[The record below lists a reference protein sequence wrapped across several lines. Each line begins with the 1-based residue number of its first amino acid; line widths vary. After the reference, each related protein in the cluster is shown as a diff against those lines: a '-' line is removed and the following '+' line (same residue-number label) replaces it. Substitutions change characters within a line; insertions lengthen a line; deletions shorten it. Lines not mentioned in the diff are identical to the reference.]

1 MPEGFTENSGYWS
14 MKTLIN
20 NNGCFSRIVEYFPI
34 FKSTK
39 LIEMKFLKKLLKWIV
54 IIFGLLIIVLYI
66 TDTDYLIKA
75 VRTIYLQ
82 GYTTAYL
89 EDYKKFDNMVVENG
103 IPQPW
108 PNHKNYNSVK
118 ETKALDSIN
127 KANKTIAYVII
138 KNDSIWFENYYDGF
152 NENSQT
158 NSFSM
163 AKSYVSGLMGK
174 AIEQGYI
181 KSLDQPVSDF
191 LPTFSDGLAAKMT
204 VGDLSSMASGTS
216 WEEKYYSPFSIVT
229 RAYFDDN
236 LEKVMLGLKEVDEP
250 GQAFKYSSG
259 DTQLLAMVIEKATG
273 KKMYDYLTETFWKPL
288 NSENPTLWQ
297 VDSESH
303 DLVKAYCCIASN
315 AKDFARYGKLFK
327 DHGKWNGKQLLDSTF
342 VAKSIT
348 PRFPE
353 SPEYGYGWW
362 MKDIDDKHF
371 FMMRGHLGQYVI
383 VEPNDNVIIVRLG
396 HSKGNNK
403 EVGAFTADID
413 SYIKEGYK
421 MLAND

>member
-1 MPEGFTENSGYWS
+1 
-14 MKTLIN
+14 
-20 NNGCFSRIVEYFPI
+20 
-34 FKSTK
+34 
-39 LIEMKFLKKLLKWIV
+39 MKFLKKFLKWVVIV
-54 IIFGLLIIVLYI
+54 FGLLILVLYI

-89 EDYKKFDNMVVENG
+89 EDYKKFDNAVVANG
-103 IPQPW
+103 TPQSW
-108 PNHKNYNSVK
+108 PNHKNYNIVK

-127 KANKTIAYVII
+127 KTNGTIAYVII

-152 NENSQT
+152 NEDSQT

-191 LPTFSDGLAAKMT
+191 LPTFNEGIAAKMT

-216 WEEKYYSPFSIVT
+216 WDEKYYSPFSIVT
-229 RAYFDDN
+229 RAYFDDD
-236 LEKVMLGLKEVDEP
+236 LEKVMLGLKVVDEP

-273 KKMYDYLTETFWKPL
+273 KKMYDYLSDTFWKPL
-288 NSENPTLWQ
+288 NSENQTLWQ
-297 VDSESH
+297 VDSEDH

-327 DHGKWNGKQLLDSTF
+327 DHGKWNGKQILDSAF

-353 SPEYGYGWW
+353 SPQYGYGWW
-362 MKDIDDKHF
+362 MKDIASKHF

-403 EVGAFTADID
+403 DVGAFTSDID
-413 SYIKEGYK
+413 VYIKEAYK
-421 MLAND
+421 MLEK

>member
-1 MPEGFTENSGYWS
+1 MKILKENFKWLVV
-14 MKTLIN
+14 LI
-20 NNGCFSRIVEYFPI
+20 G
-34 FKSTK
+34 
-39 LIEMKFLKKLLKWIV
+39 
-54 IIFGLLIIVLYI
+54 IIVTGLYV

-89 EDYKKFDNMVVENG
+89 EDYKKFDNQVIEDG
-103 IPQPW
+103 TPQPW

-118 ETKALDSIN
+118 ETIGLDSIN
-127 KANKTIAYVII
+127 KTNGTIAYVII

-152 NENSQT
+152 NENSQS

-174 AIEQGYI
+174 AIMEGHI

-191 LPTFSDGLAAKMT
+191 LPTFNEGLAAKMT

-216 WEEKYYSPFSIVT
+216 WDEQYYSPFSIVT

-236 LEKVMLGLKEVDEP
+236 LEKVMLGLKMATEP
-250 GQAFKYSSG
+250 GKSFKYSSG
-259 DTQLLAMVIEKATG
+259 DTQMLALVIEKATG
-273 KKMYDYLTETFWKPL
+273 KKLYNYLTESFWKPL

-297 VDSESH
+297 VDSEEH

-315 AKDFARYGKLFK
+315 AKDFARFGKLYK
-327 DHGKWNGKQLLDSTF
+327 DHGKWNGKQILDSAF
-342 VAKSIT
+342 VAKSLK
-348 PRFPE
+348 PVYPGGE
-353 SPEYGYGWW
+353 MYGYGWW
-362 MKDIDDKHF
+362 LKTIGNKHF

-396 HSKGNNK
+396 HSKGDNK
-403 EVGAFTADID
+403 QIGQFTADIS
-413 SYIKEGYK
+413 SYIEEAYK
-421 MLAND
+421 MLNQ